1 MAKELNFNTAKK
13 RYLRVTLADE
23 KNTVLLVGT
32 PTKKVLGELFD
43 VQDRLTSVEDE
54 EVSMDL
60 LDDLYSVCTAVLN
73 HNKGG
78 VKITREEL
86 EDILD
91 LDDIILLFTA
101 YMQFIGEE
109 TDKKN

>member
-1 MAKELNFNTAKK
+1 MAKELNFNTTKK

-32 PTKKVLGELFD
+32 PTKKALSALFD
-43 VQDRLTSVEDE
+43 VQDRLAAIESD
-54 EVSMDL
+54 EVSMDV
-60 LDDLYSVCTAVLN
+60 LDDLYAVCATVLSR
-73 HNKGG
+73 NKAG
-78 VKITREEL
+78 VEITQEQL
-86 EDILD
+86 EDLLD